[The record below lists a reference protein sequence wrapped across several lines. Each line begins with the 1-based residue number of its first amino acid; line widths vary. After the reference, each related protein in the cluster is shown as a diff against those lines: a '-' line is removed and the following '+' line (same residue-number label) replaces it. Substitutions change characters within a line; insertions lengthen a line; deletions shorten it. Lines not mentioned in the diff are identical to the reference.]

1 MGKLSTPDWI
11 TEGFDS
17 KADWE
22 KAQGKKTTEKKKGK
36 TFKIKIC
43 PKCGNNEVRVVL
55 GGEEGK
61 GDNGWECKSCSWVG
75 KEVEDKEMNEKE
87 FMKHLEN
94 MEGK

>member
-11 TEGFDS
+11 REGFDS

-22 KAQGKKTTEKKKGK
+22 KSRGEKKPGKKADK

-43 PKCGNNEVRVVL
+43 PECESSEVKVVL
-55 GGEEGK
+55 TGDEGK
-61 GDNGWECKSCSWVG
+61 GDNGWECKSCSWKG
-75 KEVEDKEMNEKE
+75 GDIEEKE
-87 FMKHLEN
+87 LGEDEFLEYLDK